1 MIAWLALA
9 VSFIALGISIKAYMN
24 SGWIDINWNFEED
37 EDDTRKSN
45 Q

>member
-24 SGWIDINWNFEED
+24 SGWVDIDWNFNED
-37 EDDTRKSN
+37 EEKS
-45 Q
+45 

>member
-24 SGWIDINWNFEED
+24 SDWIDINWNFEED

-45 Q
+45 